1 MDEEGGVDGFDDEL
15 ASVDGGEDGAAG
27 EPVEGWGKV
36 EAEGGFRVFDD
47 NSSKERQREERRHRR
62 MSSRCSRM

>member
-1 MDEEGGVDGFDDEL
+1 MDGFDDEL

-36 EAEGGFRVFDD
+36 EAEGGFTKIMLVSNMVSCGGGRT
-47 NSSKERQREERRHRR
+47 SLR
-62 MSSRCSRM
+62 